1 MSLTPKSVRD
11 GWHKDQRIEQQNTR
25 EVTKE
30 HVHNWSLK
38 KFTLSTGLTITG
50 TDLEAVYPLW
60 WKMEISYL
68 SKSSHLKEKLMK
80 INVTSQYGHELY
92 QNQSFPYYPPD
103 ICDSSQGA
111 LQFVMVSIWSVCNR
125 LVLEMTC
132 LQLVVL
138 LCEAAETL
146 WVDIDGGSRSLGYD
160 FKSHTG
166 SLVFFLSLLT
176 VCMSWVTLLCHIY
189 PLPQ

>member
-68 SKSSHLKEKLMK
+68 SRSSHLKEKLMK
-80 INVTSQYGHELY
+80 INVTSHMGMNYNKISHFHTIPQISATAPRVHYNLWWFQYE
-92 QNQSFPYYPPD
+92 
-103 ICDSSQGA
+103 
-111 LQFVMVSIWSVCNR
+111 VCA
-125 LVLEMTC
+125 TDWC
-132 LQLVVL
+132 
-138 LCEAAETL
+138 
-146 WVDIDGGSRSLGYD
+146 W
-160 FKSHTG
+160 KW
-166 SLVFFLSLLT
+166 LVF
-176 VCMSWVTLLCHIY
+176 SWWYCFARLRKLCGWI
-189 PLPQ
+189 